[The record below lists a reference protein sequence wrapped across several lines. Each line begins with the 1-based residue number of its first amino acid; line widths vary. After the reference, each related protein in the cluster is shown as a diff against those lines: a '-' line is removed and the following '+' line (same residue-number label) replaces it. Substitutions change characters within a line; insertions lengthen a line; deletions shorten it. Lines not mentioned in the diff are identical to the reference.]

1 MRVTQLAIMIGLLA
15 VCAAGVETYTWDGGG
30 DGISWTDSANWDLDR
45 GFPGNNTHA
54 AVITNGNASITVPAG
69 NTLGALTLGMA
80 YVGTV
85 SLAGNLMIDTAGGA
99 SGNLTVNAGTLRT
112 GKDVESGITVAGTL
126 AIASNATVVA
136 RRRNTTGG
144 GAGQMIR
151 VSNLA
156 ITAGGK
162 FHADSEGFD
171 AGLNKGP
178 GGPSHT
184 YDGASHGGNGGDNAA
199 YGLFRDTYGSF
210 TNPVALGS
218 GANGS
223 AGGGAVIVEAT
234 FSATVDGTIGADGGV
249 STTGAGSG
257 GSINLKTPILAGAGT
272 IRARGGNTTDA
283 GGLRGTGGGGRI
295 AFLGVTSDTF
305 SGVIQVHAGTG
316 GSHPGRPG
324 TVWLSDPIRQNL
336 YLGAGGMTN
345 LLLGFDG
352 TNAYSFGTVVIA
364 SNATL
369 EIDAYENGSPASAR
383 VGTLTVGSLDVRTN
397 GLLSAT
403 GRGFRSM
410 FGPGKPLQNYD
421 GAAHGGTGGHS
432 LGSGNVMPETCGSF
446 TNPVWLG
453 SGSESRGGGALVIR
467 ASSQVTVNG
476 TLAADSLASLN
487 HASGAGGSI
496 NITTPSLAG
505 SGVIS
510 ARSGD
515 ARRGP
520 GGGGRIAFHGVAN
533 DTFIGQILVTPG
545 GTLEGMD
552 GRSGTIWLSEP
563 RRQNFYVGDGGIAS
577 LQLGSDGIN
586 DYTFGSVVIGPNGRL
601 VIDSYT
607 RTVILGNAGATA
619 AVGRVA
625 SLLLDTLDVQTTG
638 TLTAKGNGFIDMYT
652 KWSYPAWGPGFAWD
666 ASHGASHGGMGGSG
680 GVLAGALAPPYG
692 AITRPVTL
700 GSGATSDGGGA
711 VVLVSNAVHVDG
723 LITADGDV
731 SVNLGGGSGG
741 SVMITAGTLSG
752 AGEVSARGGA
762 RRTTQAGKGSGGGG
776 RVAVILTEGTETGGV
791 RFYAHGGNLSNC
803 GAAGSLFVR
812 VPGDPDAGGRVVFDN
827 NGYATLTNSF
837 SVFPGEDDL
846 PKAQVVVTNDGT
858 RVNLSVDARCQEL
871 TLDDGVVFNLNG
883 RTLQTDRLTIDG
895 TRYPANTYAASVLPS
910 EVIDEEAGAGRIV
923 VLGNRA
929 GTVIVIR

>member
-1 MRVTQLAIMIGLLA
+1 MRVTQLAMMIGLVA
-15 VCAAGVETYTWDGGG
+15 ACAAGVETYTWDAGG
-30 DGISWTDSANWDLDR
+30 DGISWTDAANWNLDS
-45 GFPGNNTHA
+45 GYPGNNTHA
-54 AVITNGNASITVPAG
+54 AVITNGNAAITVPAG
-69 NTLGALTLGMA
+69 TTLGALTLDVA
-80 YVGTV
+80 YTGTV
-85 SLAGNLMIDTAGGA
+85 SLAGSLVIDAAGGA
-99 SGNLTVNAGTLRT
+99 SGNLAVNSGTLRT

-126 AIASNATVVA
+126 SIASNATVVA

-151 VSNLA
+151 VSVLEIA
-156 ITAGGK
+156 LGGTL
-162 FHADSEGFD
+162 HADREGFD

-184 YDGASHGGNGGDNAA
+184 YDGASHGGTGGDNAA

-234 FSATVDGTIGADGGV
+234 FSATVDGTIGADGGI

-257 GSINLKTPILAGAGT
+257 GSINLKTPILAGTGT
-272 IRARGGNTTDA
+272 IRARGGNTTDT

-324 TVWLSDPIRQNL
+324 TVWLSDPLRQNL

-369 EIDAYENGSPASAR
+369 EIDAYENGSPARAR
-383 VGTLTVGSLDVRTN
+383 IGTLTVRSLDVRTN
-397 GLLSAT
+397 GLLAAT
-403 GRGFRSM
+403 GRGFRPM
-410 FGPGKPLQNYD
+410 FGPGKPLDNYD

-432 LGSGNVMPETCGSF
+432 LGEGNVMPETCGSF

-476 TLAADSLASLN
+476 TLAAESFASLN

-505 SGVIS
+505 TGVIS

-520 GGGGRIAFHGVAN
+520 GGGGRIAFHGVSN
-533 DTFIGQILVTPG
+533 DAFIGQILVNPG

-552 GRSGTIWLSEP
+552 GRSGTLWLSEP
-563 RRQNFYVGDGGIAS
+563 RRQNLYIGEGGIAS
-577 LQLGSDGIN
+577 LQLGSDGTN
-586 DYTFGSVVIGPNGRL
+586 DYTFGSVVIGPNGSL
-601 VIDSYT
+601 AIDSYV
-607 RTVILGNAGATA
+607 RTVIIGNAGATA

-625 SLLLDTLDVQTTG
+625 TLYLDTLDVQTTG
-638 TLTAKGNGFIDMYT
+638 TLTAKGNGFIDMFT
-652 KWSYPAWGPGFAWD
+652 KWSYPAWGPGFAWN
-666 ASHGASHGGMGGSG
+666 SNHGASHGGMGGYG
-680 GVLAGALAPPYG
+680 GVVAGALAPPYG
-692 AITRPVTL
+692 SITGPATL

-711 VVLVSNAVHVDG
+711 VVIVGNAVNVDG
-723 LITADGDV
+723 LITADGDA

-741 SVMITAGTLSG
+741 SVRITAGTLSG
-752 AGEVSARGGA
+752 AGEISARGGA
-762 RRTTQAGKGSGGGG
+762 RRTTQPGKGSGGGG
-776 RVAVILTEGTETGGV
+776 RISVRLTESADTGSV
-791 RFYAHGGNLSNC
+791 RFYAHGGNLSNY
-803 GAAGSLFVR
+803 GAAGTLYVR
-812 VPGDPDAGGRVVFDN
+812 AFEDSETGGRVVYDN

-846 PKAQVVVTNDGT
+846 PKARVVVTNAGT
-858 RVNLSVDARCQEL
+858 RVNLSADARCQEL
-871 TLDDGVVFNLNG
+871 TLDAGVVFNLNG

-895 TRYPANTYAASVLPS
+895 TRYPANTYPASALPS
-910 EVIDEEAGAGRIV
+910 EVIDAEAGMGRIV

-929 GTVIVIR
+929 GTMILVR